1 MDGPINSDV
10 KERPARGKAAPSR
23 EQNGVVDLPWPD
35 EKDRQAKSERRET
48 DDSGVPKG
56 PKTEQQSHT
65 EKTAAR
71 EQPAQQSIWARV
83 GPIIGVI
90 IALAIA
96 AGLVWWALKP
106 SEAKVTY
113 TSTKAA
119 VATVTVTA
127 HAQGRLAARNPVDVV
142 APAGGRL
149 ADATAAK
156 SGDRVSQGQ
165 VLARLISE
173 SARSDVVD
181 ANAEVAASQ
190 SAVMRAD
197 ADVTEARAALTRAK
211 GSNASGAA
219 DTAEARLVRANARA
233 TEARAS
239 LGAVQA
245 RLTAARTKLDGLVVR
260 APFAGIVLK
269 SSLETPE
276 AARTV
281 ARGQT
286 LFTLVRNLSEF
297 ELVTDF
303 PENAVGTLR
312 AGQPAMFTVSA
323 FPHRIF
329 SARLDSI
336 GSWPKAVHKDGGD
349 ITFYSGSL
357 STVSRDEGLRPGMN
371 ADVAVVL
378 AQAKDVLT
386 VPNAALM
393 FRPAANIE
401 AKYKP
406 PQAAYPAP
414 VLASAS
420 ASSQGKASL
429 GPLAS
434 TAGSWSPVSLS
445 STPRPG
451 RVWVPDGDTLRP
463 RDVMVGLSDGN
474 ITQVISGDL
483 QAGDAVIT
491 GAIVQARSNANK
503 S

>member
-1 MDGPINSDV
+1 MDGPTNNDV
-10 KERPARGKAAPSR
+10 KERPARGKGAPSR

-35 EKDRQAKSERRET
+35 EKDRQAKAERRET
-48 DDSGVPKG
+48 DDSVAPKQ
-56 PKTEQQSHT
+56 PKNEQQSQA
-65 EKTAAR
+65 EKPSAS
-71 EQPAQQSIWARV
+71 QPPPPQSIWARV
-83 GPIIGVI
+83 GPIMGVI
-90 IALAIA
+90 IALLIA
-96 AGLVWWALKP
+96 AGLIWWALKP
-106 SEAKVTY
+106 SEPKVTY

-119 VATVTVTA
+119 VATVAVTA

-181 ANAEVAASQ
+181 ANAEVAAAQ
-190 SAVMRAD
+190 SGVTRAD
-197 ADVTEARAALTRAK
+197 ADVTEARAALARAK
-211 GSNASGAA
+211 GSNTSGAA

-276 AARTV
+276 ATRTV

-312 AGQPAMFTVSA
+312 AGQPALFTVSA
-323 FPHRIF
+323 FPHRMF
-329 SARLDSI
+329 SARLDAI
-336 GSWPKAVHKDGGD
+336 GTWPKAVHKDGSD
-349 ITFYSGSL
+349 VTFYSASL
-357 STVSRDEGLRPGMN
+357 STASQDEGLRPGMN

-378 AQAKDVLT
+378 AQAKNVLT

-401 AKYKP
+401 AKHKP

-414 VLASAS
+414 VLAGTSAG
-420 ASSQGKASL
+420 SQSKASL
-429 GPLAS
+429 GPLTS

-445 STPRPG
+445 SAPRPG
-451 RVWVPDGDTLRP
+451 RVWVLDGDTIKP
-463 RDVMVGLSDGN
+463 QDVMVGLSDGN

-483 QAGDAVIT
+483 RAGDAVVT
-491 GAIVQARSNANK
+491 GAIVQAGGNANK